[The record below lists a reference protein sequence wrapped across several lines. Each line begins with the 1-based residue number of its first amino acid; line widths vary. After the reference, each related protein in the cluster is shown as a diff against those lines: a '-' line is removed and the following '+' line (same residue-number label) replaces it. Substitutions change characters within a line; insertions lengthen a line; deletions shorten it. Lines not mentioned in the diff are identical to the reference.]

1 MSRQKKKKKPRKSP
15 NTAKKKVQVSTSES
29 TLMLDFN

>member
-1 MSRQKKKKKPRKSP
+1 MKKKPRKSP
-15 NTAKKKVQVSTSES
+15 NTAKKKAQVSTSES